1 MDREMIHDVEVRAAH
16 ELPSS
21 DAEPGDHPTRP
32 LDCTRF
38 HDESRLWSS
47 EITRAFTS
55 AIRAASEGSQS
66 EVSGPDDVSL
76 EPDVAI
82 SEVEIVRG
90 VDEDDR

>member
-1 MDREMIHDVEVRAAH
+1 MDREVIHDMEVRPTR

-32 LDCTRF
+32 LDRSRF
-38 HDESRLWSS
+38 HDESRLQSS

-55 AIRAASEGSQS
+55 AIRAASQGPQS
-66 EVSGPDDVSL
+66 EVSGPDEVSL
-76 EPDVAI
+76 EPDLAS

-90 VDEDDR
+90 VD